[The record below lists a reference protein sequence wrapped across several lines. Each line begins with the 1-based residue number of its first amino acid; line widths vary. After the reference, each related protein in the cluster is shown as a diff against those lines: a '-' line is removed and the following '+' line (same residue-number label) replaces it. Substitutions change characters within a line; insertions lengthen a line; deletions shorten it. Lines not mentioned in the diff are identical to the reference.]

1 MSVIP
6 FDPLAYAR
14 KLENAGIIREQA
26 EVQAHAL
33 HEYMDRQTALMNE
46 ILEKYDAASRKE
58 SATKSDLLTLKND
71 LQKEIQ
77 DVRTELQKE
86 IQDVRTEL
94 QKEIQD
100 VQTELQKEIQDVQIN
115 LTSEIA
121 EAKNDMIR
129 WYLSSMVA
137 FAALMLCM
145 FAFFMR

>member
-77 DVRTELQKE
+77 DV
-86 IQDVRTEL
+86 
-94 QKEIQD
+94 
-100 VQTELQKEIQDVQIN
+100 QIN

>member
-86 IQDVRTEL
+86 IQDV
-94 QKEIQD
+94 
-100 VQTELQKEIQDVQIN
+100 QIN

>member
-86 IQDVRTEL
+86 IQDV
-94 QKEIQD
+94 
-100 VQTELQKEIQDVQIN
+100 QTELQKEIQDVQIN